1 MSSQYL
7 IGEETPQVP
16 PYDAAGISQG
26 MLIALAAFLFPLR
39 HSLDERLD
47 KRKVAHVPGV
57 HHGHLALL

>member
-26 MLIALAAFLFPLR
+26 LFMALAAFLFPLLR
-39 HSLDERLD
+39 ALDERLD
-47 KRKVAHVPGV
+47 KQ
-57 HHGHLALL
+57 LATR